1 MENDVQEAARLAT
14 AKLEFMAVESTR
26 YLNSRDRYRAA
37 IERALR
43 GLEVKEYRAVKQV
56 LSDALNPYK

>member
-1 MENDVQEAARLAT
+1 MENDIQEAARLAT
-14 AKLEFMAVESTR
+14 AKLEFIAVEATR
-26 YLNSRDRYRAA
+26 YLNQRDRYRAA

-56 LSDALNPYK
+56 LDDALKPYK